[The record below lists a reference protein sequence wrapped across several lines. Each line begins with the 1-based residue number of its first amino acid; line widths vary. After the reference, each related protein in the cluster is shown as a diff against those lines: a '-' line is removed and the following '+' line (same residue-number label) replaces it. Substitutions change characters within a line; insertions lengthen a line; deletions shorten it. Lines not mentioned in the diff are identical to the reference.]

1 MTEARTAPHATF
13 SPVVGVVRV
22 IISLV
27 AGFLLMRALSPLAD
41 LFHLRVFNSY
51 ALAHGFFIVVW
62 PSLSVIVFF
71 ALGYFKVFSRYGNS
85 AFILAASIWGL
96 VLASYLDVDFVP
108 LPAGLGRS
116 AGFFDTPA
124 GFYGLLTATGVV
136 VCALT
141 CFATRWI
148 GIVFMVMLPTIVLRA
163 PLIPDSLETVVDFFK
178 YSAAEEIGTPLL
190 PVVAGCAVGLVA
202 RHLVRT

>member
-1 MTEARTAPHATF
+1 MTETRISARAIL
-13 SPVVGVVRV
+13 SRLVEVVRV
-22 IISLV
+22 IISVV
-27 AGFLLMRALSPLAD
+27 AGFLLMQPLSPLGD
-41 LFHLRVFNSY
+41 LLHLRVFNSY
-51 ALAHGFFIVVW
+51 ALAHGYFIVVW

-108 LPAGLGRS
+108 LPEGLGRP
-116 AGFFDTPA
+116 AGFFDTPV
-124 GFYGLLTATGVV
+124 GRYGLLTATGAV

-141 CFATRWI
+141 FFAERWI

-163 PLIPDSLETVVDFFK
+163 PLIPDSLETVVGFFK
-178 YSAAEEIGTPLL
+178 YSAADEIGIPLL
-190 PVVAGCAVGLVA
+190 PIAAGCAVGLVA
-202 RHLVRT
+202 RQLVRA